1 MKVKLIIISI
11 ILLLVMVFACGC
23 IFLEKMSTIT
33 SPSLEVD
40 RGDSV
45 DYWAVIVGIED
56 YEFIND
62 LSYTVDDAEDMSNV
76 LVSYE
81 NWDIKNIHLLTDSD
95 ASKIDIESAI
105 ANMVVSAG
113 EDDVC
118 LFFFSGHGSRIPDED
133 GDEGKSDHYDEV
145 ICPYDTTGYLENVI
159 SDDELGG
166 WLSTCP
172 GNVVVILDTCMSGG
186 FVKGVEGTIKTVPN
200 PRVSKDAIAKKH
212 FGEGLVERLK
222 QRPISRDL
230 DQAGYVVLMAC
241 KESKF
246 AYESPIL
253 GNGVFTYY
261 IEEGL
266 QGHADANSDKNI
278 SAEEDFYYAD
288 PLVRQYKPINQD
300 PQIWDGDEGEDLS
313 LVITSTS
320 ITGTM
325 YVESITFSTKKAGP
339 NNFLYTTVKVVDV
352 GGAPLGGVRVVMTL
366 DWDKEGDETI
376 DDSWN
381 FAGDTA
387 SDGTVKFTLNK
398 APSGLY
404 TATVIDLILTDYTW
418 VNAYDTESCTLTED
432 GIIE

>member
-11 ILLLVMVFACGC
+11 ILLLVIVFASGC

-33 SPSLEVD
+33 SPSLKVND
-40 RGDSV
+40 VGSV
-45 DYWAVIVGIED
+45 TYRAVIVGIED
-56 YEFIND
+56 YKSIND

-76 LVSYE
+76 LVSYK

-105 ANMVVSAG
+105 ANMVGSAG

-230 DQAGYVVLMAC
+230 NQAGYVVLMAC
-241 KESKF
+241 KESKS

-266 QGHADANSDKNI
+266 QGHADANRDKNI

-300 PQIWDGDEGEDLS
+300 PQIWDGYGGELP
-313 LVITSTS
+313 LVIALTPVTGYMHVDS
-320 ITGTM
+320 IKMSLKARGINVNAIATVTIVDSSNKPVEGATVSGTWSGVTTDTDSGITDGM
-325 YVESITFSTKKAGP
+325 GQVSLKSDKVRNPAVGITFTFTVGDVTKDGWTYD
-339 NNFLYTTVKVVDV
+339 LESSVTS
-352 GGAPLGGVRVVMTL
+352 GSIRV
-366 DWDKEGDETI
+366 
-376 DDSWN
+376 
-381 FAGDTA
+381 
-387 SDGTVKFTLNK
+387 
-398 APSGLY
+398 P
-404 TATVIDLILTDYTW
+404 
-418 VNAYDTESCTLTED
+418 
-432 GIIE
+432 

>member
-1 MKVKLIIISI
+1 MKVKLIIVSI

-23 IFLEKMSTIT
+23 IFLEKISTIT
-33 SPSLEVD
+33 SPSLKVND
-40 RGDSV
+40 VRSV
-45 DYWAVIVGIED
+45 TYWAVIVGIED
-56 YEFIND
+56 YESINN
-62 LSYTVDDAEDMSNV
+62 LSYTIDDAEDMSNV

-105 ANMVVSAG
+105 ANMAGSAG

-166 WLSTCP
+166 WLSICP

-200 PRVSKDAIAKKH
+200 PRISKDAIAKKH

-230 DQAGYVVLMAC
+230 NQAGYVVLMAC
-241 KESKF
+241 KESKS

-300 PQIWDGDEGEDLS
+300 PQIWDGYGGELP
-313 LVITSTS
+313 LVIALTPV
-320 ITGTM
+320 TGNM
-325 YVESITFSTKKAGP
+325 YVESIIFSEKEAGP
-339 NNFLYTTVKVVDV
+339 NNFLYITFEVLDDSDS
-352 GGAPLGGVRVVMTL
+352 ALADVRVEMDLEWT
-366 DWDKEGDETI
+366 
-376 DDSWN
+376 S
-381 FAGDTA
+381 
-387 SDGTVKFTLNK
+387 SDGTNSNVWYYADDTDVDGKVKFTLKK
-398 APSGLY
+398 APSGSY
-404 TATVIDLILTDYTW
+404 IATVTGLVLTGYEWDEDNGVTS
-418 VNAYDTESCTLTED
+418 NSHTL
-432 GIIE
+432 

>member
-56 YEFIND
+56 YESIND
-62 LSYTVDDAEDMSNV
+62 LSYTVDDAEDMQTV
-76 LVSYE
+76 LLSYD
-81 NWDIKNIHLLTDSD
+81 NWDMENIQFLTNDKASWLGVQNAIDEMATSSDS
-95 ASKIDIESAI
+95 
-105 ANMVVSAG
+105 N
-113 EDDVC
+113 DVC

-212 FGEGLVERLK
+212 FGEGLIERLK

-230 DQAGYVVLMAC
+230 NQAGYVVLMAC
-241 KESKF
+241 KESKS

-266 QGHADANSDKNI
+266 WGPANANSDNKVT
-278 SAEEDFYYAD
+278 AEEDFYYAD
-288 PLVRQYKPINQD
+288 PLVLKHKPMNQD
-300 PQIWDGDEGEDLS
+300 PQLWDGYYEGDLP
-313 LVITSTS
+313 LVIASTS
-320 ITGTM
+320 ITGYTHIDSIKM
-325 YVESITFSTKKAGP
+325 SLRTRGPWVNAIATVTIFDVSDNPVEGATVSGYWSDATSDSDSGITDARGQVSLESNKVKNPPSVIIFTFTVDDVTKDGWIYDPSANVGVFGSITFP
-339 NNFLYTTVKVVDV
+339 
-352 GGAPLGGVRVVMTL
+352 
-366 DWDKEGDETI
+366 EE
-376 DDSWN
+376 
-381 FAGDTA
+381 
-387 SDGTVKFTLNK
+387 
-398 APSGLY
+398 
-404 TATVIDLILTDYTW
+404 
-418 VNAYDTESCTLTED
+418 
-432 GIIE
+432 